1 LAVLFPIYYYRFPNL
16 TNRQAI
22 WALCGM
28 FVGGFCW
35 AEAATLGYRYT
46 NDVKAIAAVMLIGG
60 ILGWLAAKVLR
71 AERN

>member
-1 LAVLFPIYYYRFPNL
+1 
-16 TNRQAI
+16 
-22 WALCGM
+22 M

-60 ILGWLAAKVLR
+60 ILGWRAAKVLR